1 MKVRQCGCASLK
13 DSTPY
18 YAVCEM
24 FGQCSGH
31 SDDTKK
37 RPGLCNFIL
46 HEKTSVTSKYVI
58 KSVNI
63 KKSNKSRLMSAL
75 HNSAQETGASEC
87 QE

>member
-1 MKVRQCGCASLK
+1 MKVCQCGCASLK
-13 DSTPY
+13 DCIPY
-18 YAVCEM
+18 HAVCEV

-31 SDDTKK
+31 SDDTLK
-37 RPGLCNFIL
+37 RPGLCNFML

-63 KKSNKSRLMSAL
+63 QKSNKSRLKSAL
-75 HNSAQETGASEC
+75 HNSAQETGASKC